1 MFNYC
6 VSESNLLLVLFLV
19 LLDEEHHAACDDDC
33 GNCHQ
38 ADPQTHVGVV
48 SGLGL
53 RVRGLDGESAINI
66 GDLVV
71 AGDVVAVCVN
81 DLDIGGLVL
90 GGAYLSLAAGN
101 GSGDLVTLRKGTLDL
116 AGVGGKSL
124 AVVDLLG
131 ALRGDSEGSLSY
143 FKGAVLSGDLV
154 LCGDVLAVCV
164 LRSDLDDLVRRGAGV
179 GDAAGVLYYESIA
192 ALKLARDNVVG
203 VRGKLGAVV
212 DLLCGGGLDG
222 DFNDLHAGD
231 FKSAFLDG
239 DIVVCGV
246 ISALLIGDLQA
257 AFLDGVLGGT
267 RLGLGAGEGEGE
279 LLAGDQRTGG
289 DAVIIGLGGKCGL
302 IISLAGG
309 AGGNGDITLGDAQL
323 AVRELDVS

>member
-1 MFNYC
+1 MPFA
-6 VSESNLLLVLFLV
+6 SF
-19 LLDEEHHAACDDDC
+19 A
-33 GNCHQ
+33 
-38 ADPQTHVGVV
+38 
-48 SGLGL
+48 
-53 RVRGLDGESAINI
+53 
-66 GDLVV
+66 
-71 AGDVVAVCVN
+71 
-81 DLDIGGLVL
+81 
-90 GGAYLSLAAGN
+90 
-101 GSGDLVTLRKGTLDL
+101 VTLTILF
-116 AGVGGKSL
+116 
-124 AVVDLLG
+124 AVVP
-131 ALRGDSEGSLSY
+131 ALVMLP
-143 FKGAVLSGDLV
+143 
-154 LCGDVLAVCV
+154 
-164 LRSDLDDLVRRGAGV
+164 
-179 GDAAGVLYYESIA
+179 GVLYYESIA

-309 AGGNGDITLGDAQL
+309 A
-323 AVRELDVS
+323 RW